1 MEPAERKP
9 LISPSSQ
16 TMNSGMMQSGEPEP
30 LRRLMKAPRSA
41 EKRYPLPRDEQRA
54 LIVNLVLSQTP
65 FLGIGIVGAI
75 ALSVWRSGWSHAI
88 SEQGWLHDL
97 GASLAL
103 EPLPFVAALF
113 VAFALAQ
120 ASEWMALRSDEGARA
135 GAHPRR
141 SLPRHGKPAHRCA
154 HPHGL
159 RCSGPLF
166 RAI

>member
-1 MEPAERKP
+1 
-9 LISPSSQ
+9 
-16 TMNSGMMQSGEPEP
+16 
-30 LRRLMKAPRSA
+30 MKAPRSA